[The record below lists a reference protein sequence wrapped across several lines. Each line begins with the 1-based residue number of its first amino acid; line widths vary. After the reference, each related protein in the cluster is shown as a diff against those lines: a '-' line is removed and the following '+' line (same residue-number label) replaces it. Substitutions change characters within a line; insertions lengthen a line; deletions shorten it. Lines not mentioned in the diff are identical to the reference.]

1 MSKLSQPI
9 LLENK
14 KKSADAANSDILE
27 HLLCNDANPDEGS
40 EYSHQVKTQNSVTY
54 VTFNS
59 QESENLKT
67 P

>member
-9 LLENK
+9 LLESK

-27 HLLCNDANPDEGS
+27 HLLCNANPDEGS